1 MQTLEMSL
9 DYLRSQV
16 FAGGTEADL
25 ENQLDELAATVS
37 FLPDLE
43 AEATASM
50 ASARSSAPH
59 PSAGAPVS

>member
-1 MQTLEMSL
+1 MSM

-16 FAGGTEADL
+16 FAGGAEADL

-43 AEATASM
+43 AEATATI
-50 ASARSSAPH
+50 ASARSTSVH
-59 PSAGAPVS
+59 PTTGVSVS